1 MANYSQ
7 TGGYRPER
15 SRNERDLTRQS
26 SSDYRPGDT
35 GHVHGAG
42 EHQSR
47 DDGFAGRDDAE
58 RNSRYGRSEQWAS
71 DDRGLDSGYGDTEQS
86 RAWARESYRG
96 NPSSFSYEPG
106 SGRVN
111 QAVGERYG
119 ADYRTD
125 RDRAASGRYGSDE
138 RFRDNEDYGQRRG
151 FMERAGD
158 EVASWFGSEKAEQRR
173 MMDEHR
179 GKGPKGY
186 QRSDARIEED
196 VNDRLSDDPVLDAS
210 NISVLVKE
218 AEVTLEGFVNS
229 RWDKRRAEDL
239 VDDISGVKH
248 VQNNLRVGNGA
259 STLSG
264 STTV

>member
-1 MANYSQ
+1 
-7 TGGYRPER
+7 
-15 SRNERDLTRQS
+15 
-26 SSDYRPGDT
+26 
-35 GHVHGAG
+35 
-42 EHQSR
+42 
-47 DDGFAGRDDAE
+47 
-58 RNSRYGRSEQWAS
+58 
-71 DDRGLDSGYGDTEQS
+71 
-86 RAWARESYRG
+86 
-96 NPSSFSYEPG
+96 
-106 SGRVN
+106 
-111 QAVGERYG
+111 
-119 ADYRTD
+119 
-125 RDRAASGRYGSDE
+125 
-138 RFRDNEDYGQRRG
+138 
-151 FMERAGD
+151 
-158 EVASWFGSEKAEQRR
+158 